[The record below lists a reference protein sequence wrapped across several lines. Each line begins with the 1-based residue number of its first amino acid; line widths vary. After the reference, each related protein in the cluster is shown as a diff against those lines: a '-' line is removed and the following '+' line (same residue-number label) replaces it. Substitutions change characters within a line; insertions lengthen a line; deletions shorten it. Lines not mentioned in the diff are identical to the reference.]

1 MALRLRTRAR
11 WLLGLFFI
19 AAGLNHFLNAAFY
32 LAIMP
37 PWLPWHGALV
47 AASGVAEVGLGGL
60 VLWRRHAALAGWGLV
75 ALCVAVFPANLHMA
89 LHPEIFTQFAPAALW
104 LRLPLQLVLIA
115 WIVWCTRP
123 DRPAQ
128 GTP

>member
-1 MALRLRTRAR
+1 MPHRARALAR
-11 WLLGLFFI
+11 WLLGAFFI
-19 AAGLNHFLNAAFY
+19 AAGLNHFLNTAFY
-32 LAIMP
+32 TGIMP
-37 PWLPWHGALV
+37 PWLPWHAPLV
-47 AASGVAEVGLGGL
+47 WASGVAEIALGAL
-60 VLWRRHAALAGWGLV
+60 VFWRRHARLAGWGLV

-89 LHPEIFTQFAPAALW
+89 LHPELFPRFSVAALW

-123 DRPAQ
+123 DQPAQ